1 MLNAPWRI
9 NVDTNPDDCNL
20 SCIMCELHSPYAAPG
35 KRPAVL
41 RRRMYPRIFRALFE
55 ELRGTAFQEVV
66 ATSMGEPLLYE
77 YMPEIVELCGRDGIR
92 LSLTTNGTFP
102 RGGAR
107 YWADRLTEIG
117 ADIKI
122 SLNAATSDT
131 LARIMKGA
139 DLDRILENIRTLVA
153 VRDARARTGGRRSR
167 ITLKVT
173 FLECNVRQLPDFVLL
188 AADLGVDRLRGSHLL
203 SIFPE
208 TEQFSVK
215 RTPEARALFNEMIGK
230 THAAGQSIA
239 AQRDIAIELSNFVP
253 LTATLRRGL
262 CPYVGNEAWIDAEGG
277 FAPCCLPESL
287 RRRLGTFGN
296 VTESGLLP
304 LWRGPAYREFCAS
317 YQSHAICSECEKRR
331 VDLREDRPRD
341 RLVQISL

>member
-1 MLNAPWRI
+1 MLDAPWRI
-9 NVDTNPDDCNL
+9 NLDTNPDDCNL
-20 SCIMCELHSPYAAPG
+20 SCVMCELHSPFAEPG
-35 KRPAVL
+35 KRQPAAL
-41 RRRMYPRIFRALFE
+41 RRRMDPRIFRGLFE
-55 ELRGTAFQEVV
+55 ELRGTACQEVV

-77 YMPEIVELCGRDGIR
+77 YMTEVVDLCGRNGIR

-102 RGGAR
+102 CGGAR
-107 YWADRLTEIG
+107 YWADLLTRIG

-122 SLNAATSDT
+122 SLNATTSDT

-153 VRDARARTGGRRSR
+153 VRDARARAGGGRSR

-173 FLECNVRQLPDFVLL
+173 YLECNVRQLPDFVFL

-208 TEQFSVK
+208 TDQLSVK
-215 RTPEARALFNEMIGK
+215 CTPEARALFNEMIGK
-230 THAAGQSIA
+230 AHEAGQQIA
-239 AQRDIAIELSNFVP
+239 AQRGISIELSNFVP
-253 LTATLRRGL
+253 LTATLRRGS
-262 CPYVGNEAWIDAEGG
+262 CPFVGNEAWIDAEGG

-287 RRRLGTFGN
+287 RRRLGSFGN
-296 VTESGLLP
+296 ITEGGLLP
-304 LWRGPAYREFCAS
+304 LWQGPAYREFCAS

-331 VDLREDRPRD
+331 VDLREDRPRIA
-341 RLVQISL
+341 REK